1 MDCSLPGSSVHGIFQ
16 ARVLEWTAISFSRGS
31 SQPRAQTRVSCIVDR
46 RFTVWATVGL
56 YFLLYIFYNLFKEYV
71 LQKSNQCWSL
81 KPLKLT
87 PSMIKK
93 GWDGR
98 RQRKKVYINPYPII
112 IKPASLLVLSKSDS
126 PSWQHIKI
134 TCWGKIWTLWEIKAA
149 AETS

>member
-1 MDCSLPGSSVHGIFQ
+1 MEWQVKACINGELKSKNQSWKEMCQSIGS
-16 ARVLEWTAISFSRGS
+16 E
-31 SQPRAQTRVSCIVDR
+31 
-46 RFTVWATVGL
+46 TVVGL
-56 YFLLYIFYNLFKEYV
+56 YFLLYIFYNLLREYV

-81 KPLKLT
+81 NPLTLI

-93 GWDGR
+93 GWDGKR
-98 RQRKKVYINPYPII
+98 EKKVYINPYPII

-134 TCWGKIWTLWEIKAA
+134 THRGKILTLWEIKAA